1 MITGGFSGW
10 SQTPLPNGT
19 SVQHLDKWGRPMPA
33 PERFP
38 PGSMAAAAAVA
49 KSLGVKFGLWIIR
62 GVHVEAVR
70 RRLPVKGAEQ

>member
-1 MITGGFSGW
+1 
-10 SQTPLPNGT
+10 
-19 SVQHLDKWGRPMPA
+19 MPA